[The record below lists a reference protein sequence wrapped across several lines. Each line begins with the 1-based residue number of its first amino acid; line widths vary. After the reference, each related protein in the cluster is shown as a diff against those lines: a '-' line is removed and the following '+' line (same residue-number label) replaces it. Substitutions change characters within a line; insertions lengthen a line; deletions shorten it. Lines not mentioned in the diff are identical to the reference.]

1 MMVTHLLLYLVYLM
15 LCQVANSALMLVS
28 EEMAAFHYMV
38 HEEAAVHS
46 RAHVAVYHAVVCLY
60 YYNLSASVAIL
71 ILANVVVC
79 LAECG
84 YCAKYHHT
92 DDHHCLEC

>member
-1 MMVTHLLLYLVYLM
+1 MMVTHLLLYIVYLM
-15 LCQVANSALMLVS
+15 LCQVANLALMVVS
-28 EEMAAFHYMV
+28 EDVAAFHYMI
-38 HEEAAVHS
+38 HEESAVHS

-60 YYNLSASVAIL
+60 YDNLSASVAIL
-71 ILANVVVC
+71 ILANVGVC
-79 LAECG
+79 LTECS